1 MQITG
6 LMAMLDLGGIKKN
19 IGEIEERI
27 VNERR
32 EKNRRQQQV
41 VFLLD
46 RIETHFQKQQEELNS
61 AHQKI
66 ERLESALQEVASA
79 VERLAGHS
87 KHQSEE
93 HDEVL
98 ERVLDLDRKF
108 HTKPDFATQGGP
120 RGVSGEASSHAG
132 MQPVSTEHTAVHK
145 SGSADRRTDD
155 RPADDRPAAGRAAG
169 ASVGGDTDG
178 AAAGSPYADPDY
190 AELGALGPR
199 PERPAAARQGAER
212 AAERSYFDRK
222 ASERQTADSAQEDA
236 GRAGAEEGATGKRAV
251 VERPA
256 RPDFSP
262 DIRAIKAL
270 LNRDS
275 SDRAGRESA

>member
-1 MQITG
+1 MRITG

-46 RIETHFQKQQEELNS
+46 RIETHFQKQQEQLSS

-66 ERLESALQEVASA
+66 ERLETALQEIASA
-79 VERLAGHS
+79 VEKLAGQS
-87 KHQSEE
+87 KQQSEE

-108 HTKPDFATQGGP
+108 HQKPEHAAQSSP
-120 RGVSGEASSHAG
+120 RRVSGDMDSRPG
-132 MQPVSTEHTAVHK
+132 IQPVPVDQTMVHRPEC
-145 SGSADRRTDD
+145 AD
-155 RPADDRPAAGRAAG
+155 RPAGERSAAGTAAG
-169 ASVGGDTDG
+169 EPQG
-178 AAAGSPYADPDY
+178 AAVDSPFADPDQ
-190 AELGALGPR
+190 AIPDLAAAVPR
-199 PERPAAARQGAER
+199 DERPAAIRQGAER
-212 AAERSYFDRK
+212 AAERPSFDRGAVERHPSERSASEHGDTERAGSEK
-222 ASERQTADSAQEDA
+222 GASER
-236 GRAGAEEGATGKRAV
+236 RPAT
-251 VERPA
+251 ERPA

-270 LNRDS
+270 LNRDG